1 MKTIACTVATVV
13 GLALLC
19 SCGRQ
24 YAKQDFVLQ
33 DLGPPSYVLTSIWT
47 ASWQDPKRN
56 TSEAF
61 TMDLVQK
68 ETNVTGTAV
77 FMDANGTR
85 AEVTGQAT
93 GSKIRLLMSPHP
105 TAPYQRQRGLGL
117 SQTGPSLAPGIF
129 TEKPIVAMPPQGP
142 GRQPLRNDRM
152 AYQCVATAASRSC
165 SNRHASWPPSLR
177 WVVRPLTHTV

>member
-1 MKTIACTVATVV
+1 MKTSACIVTTVV

-19 SCGRQ
+19 GCSRQ
-24 YAKQDFVLQ
+24 YVKRDLVLE
-33 DLGPPSYVLTSIWT
+33 DLGPPTFDLTSTWT

-68 ETNVTGTAV
+68 GTNVTGTAV

-85 AEVTGQAT
+85 ADVTGQAT

-105 TAPYQRQRGLGL
+105 TAPYHAIPETTWIGTVTNRSISGTWYFHGRTYRGYA
-117 SQTGPSLAPGIF
+117 STGPWS
-129 TEKPIVAMPPQGP
+129 
-142 GRQPLRNDRM
+142 
-152 AYQCVATAASRSC
+152 ATAKE
-165 SNRHASWPPSLR
+165 
-177 WVVRPLTHTV
+177 